1 MGLSATPSR
10 WRAAVA
16 LLATLA
22 GVLATGSLGV
32 WQLGRASEKQA
43 MQAALDARARLAP
56 IEASALARSSDE
68 AGAQHYR
75 QVRLRGHWL
84 AQRTVFLDNRA
95 LGGRAGFVVV
105 TPLQLDDSRDAVLVQ
120 RGWTARDATD
130 RSMLPRLPLPTGS
143 VDIEGWVAPPP
154 ARLYEFSAAPGGAIR
169 QNLDLADFAHETG
182 LSLLPLSVQQ
192 GDSPA
197 TVGDGLLRHWPRPA
211 ADVHKNYGYAV
222 QWFALAAL
230 MTGLYVWFQLVRPR
244 LERRA

>member
-1 MGLSATPSR
+1 
-10 WRAAVA
+10 VA

-32 WQLGRASEKQA
+32 WQLGRASEKLA
-43 MQAALDARARLAP
+43 MQAALDARALLPP
-56 IEASALARSSDE
+56 IEAPALASSPDE

-105 TPLQLDDSRDAVLVQ
+105 TPLQFDDSRDAVLVQ
-120 RGWTARDATD
+120 RGWTPRDASN

-154 ARLYEFSAAPGGAIR
+154 ARLYEFSSAAGGAIR
-169 QNLDLADFAHETG
+169 QNLDIAEFAHETG
-182 LSLLPLSVQQ
+182 LSLRPLSVQQ

-197 TVGDGLLRHWPRPA
+197 TVGDGLLRQWPRPA
-211 ADVHKNYGYAV
+211 VDVHKNYGYAV

-230 MTGLYVWFQLVRPR
+230 MAGLYVWFQLVRPR
-244 LERRA
+244 LKRRA